1 MGTEGKGTAFRYCRR
16 ASILIAAMTPFLAA
30 MDRPAHAQVE
40 RIRLQGSTTFQ
51 SLLLEEHQAK
61 IENHANIRLDV
72 IANKSIWGLTAL
84 VEGRADVAMIS
95 AELAGERKA
104 LQKFAPAAAIEKLQS
119 FEIARSR
126 IALAVHPANP
136 VSQITLRQV
145 SQVLRGEI
153 GNWKDLGGR
162 DLPIRVVLVR
172 EGGGTVVA
180 LRAQTIGDE
189 PIKAPNV
196 ARLESPRHVLTVVAQ
211 DPGALGV
218 AQLRLLRSQGLPE
231 LSTDLPIEQR
241 LFLVTSGDPS
251 PAVRRMIDASRIL
264 AVEHLM

>member
-1 MGTEGKGTAFRYCRR
+1 MGAEGKVATFLNCRL
-16 ASILIAAMTPFLAA
+16 ASMLIAAITLFLGA
-30 MDRPAHAQVE
+30 MDRPALAQVE

-51 SLLLEEHQAK
+51 SLLLDEHQAK
-61 IENHANIRLDV
+61 IENGAKIKLDV

-84 VEGRADVAMIS
+84 IEGRADVAMIS
-95 AELAGERKA
+95 ADLVGERKA
-104 LQKFAPAAAIEKLQS
+104 LQKHAPAAAIEKLQS

-136 VSQITLRQV
+136 VSQITLGQI

-153 GNWKDLGGR
+153 SNWKDLGGR

-180 LRAQTIGDE
+180 LRSQTIGDE

-218 AQLRLLRSQGLPE
+218 AQLRLLKSQGLPE

-251 PAVRRMIDASRIL
+251 PAVTRMIDASRIV